1 MTPEQILARPAK
13 ILSQQQR
20 QDYFDKGYIMAA
32 SIIPKETV
40 DRLLAVTNSFVEK
53 SRSVSKSDKVF
64 DVDKGHTADKPKL
77 RRLSSPVDQD
87 ETYWQFASGKLMADI
102 AEDLLGPNVKFHH
115 SKLNFKW
122 AEAGQEVKWHQDI
135 QAWPHTDYSPLT
147 MGIYLQDT
155 TPEMGPLLCLPGS
168 HEGELFDHFHDSGK
182 WSGHIADSDLPRL
195 DLKAAEMLTGP
206 AGSITI
212 HNCRTVHA
220 SEPNLSPR
228 GRPLLLH
235 TYSAGESFPYTPNP
249 IPSPHSGEIIR
260 GQRPKWANHDP
271 RPCMVPPDWSGG
283 YGSIFSQQQGQA
295 PAM

>member
-1 MTPEQILARPAK
+1 MAPDQILARPAK
-13 ILSQQQR
+13 ILSDQQR
-20 QDYFDKGYIMAA
+20 RDYFDKGYVMAA
-32 SIIPKETV
+32 SIIPKTWV
-40 DRLLAVTNSFVEK
+40 DRLLEVTASFVEK
-53 SRSVSKSDKVF
+53 SKGVTKSDKVF
-64 DVDKGHTADKPKL
+64 DIDAGHSAEKPKL

-87 ETYWQFASGKLMADI
+87 ETYWEFASSALMADI
-102 AEDLLGPNVKFHH
+102 AEDLLGPDVKFHH

-122 AEAGQEVKWHQDI
+122 AAAGQEVKWHQDI

-155 TPEMGPLLCLPGS
+155 NQEMGPLLCVPGS
-168 HEGELFDHFHDSGK
+168 HDKELFDHFDPSGR
-182 WSGHIADSDLPRL
+182 WTGHIAEEDISRV
-195 DLKAAEMLTGP
+195 ATATAEMLTGP

-220 SEPNLSPR
+220 SEPNLSAR

-235 TYSAGESFPYTPNP
+235 TYSSGDSFPYTPNP

-260 GQRPKWANHDP
+260 GKRPKWANHDP

-283 YGSIFSQQQGQA
+283 YGSIFQA
-295 PAM
+295 QSKSAM